1 MYLEIY
7 IRTNVCIPLRKEIKH
22 LIKGGNPLLN
32 LCFYHEDFSLL
43 DIYICLE
50 TFFFVWKPQLNIWK
64 QYRKLYMEMET
75 ALQTPAKP
83 LNKPLIKYLRIKNS
97 L

>member
-1 MYLEIY
+1 MWSLHSSISLE
-7 IRTNVCIPLRKEIKH
+7 EA
-22 LIKGGNPLLN
+22 LLFWEAV
-32 LCFYHEDFSLL
+32 LFWVALL
-43 DIYICLE
+43 FWEAVLFLE